1 MKISDVMSTNVAEVG
16 PRDTLQAAAAKMAE
30 INVGSLPVTDQG
42 RLVGVIT
49 DRDIA
54 VRAVAKG
61 SAADAAVESAMSK
74 GAVTVSA
81 DTPVHEAAELMRDK
95 QIRRLYVVDGDSL
108 KGVASLGDFALEA
121 KTQEAGETLKEIS
134 KD

>member
-16 PRDTLQAAAAKMAE
+16 PRDTLQTAAAKMAE

-54 VRAVAKG
+54 VRAVANG

-81 DTPVHEAAELMRDK
+81 DTPVQEAAELMRDK

>member
-1 MKISDVMSTNVAEVG
+1 MKISDVMSTSVAEVG
-16 PRDTLQAAAAKMAE
+16 PSDSLQSAAAKMAE

-49 DRDIA
+49 DRDI
-54 VRAVAKG
+54 VIRAVARG
-61 SAADAAVESAMSK
+61 AASDAKVESAMSG
-74 GAVTVSA
+74 GAITVPA
-81 DTPVHEAAELMRDK
+81 DTPVDEAAELMREK

-134 KD
+134 KG

>member
-1 MKISDVMSTNVAEVG
+1 MKISEVMSTNVAEVG

-54 VRAVAKG
+54 IRAVAQG

-74 GAVTVSA
+74 GAVTVA
-81 DTPVHEAAELMRDK
+81 AETPVEEAAELMRDK
-95 QIRRLYVVDGDSL
+95 QIRRLYVVDGDRL

>member
-1 MKISDVMSTNVAEVG
+1 MKISDVMSTNVAEIG
-16 PRDTLQAAAAKMAE
+16 PRDSLQTAAAKMAQ

-42 RLVGVIT
+42 SLVGVIT

-54 VRAVAKG
+54 IRAVAKG
-61 SAADAAVESAMSK
+61 ASSDAKVESAMSG
-74 GAVTVSA
+74 GAITVA
-81 DTPVHEAAELMRDK
+81 TDTPVQEAAELMRDK
-95 QIRRLYVVDGDSL
+95 QIRRLYVVDGDTL

-134 KD
+134 KN